1 MDDKI
6 TESDVNNS
14 SNCDLFT
21 CCVFSEWES
30 ICLLVFR
37 YQLLLHL
44 LAVLYLVYKC
54 SWVSSK

>member
-1 MDDKI
+1 VDGKI
-6 TESDVNNS
+6 TESDVNNT

-30 ICLLVFR
+30 ICLFVFR

-44 LAVLYLVYKC
+44 LAVLYSVYKC
-54 SWVSSK
+54 